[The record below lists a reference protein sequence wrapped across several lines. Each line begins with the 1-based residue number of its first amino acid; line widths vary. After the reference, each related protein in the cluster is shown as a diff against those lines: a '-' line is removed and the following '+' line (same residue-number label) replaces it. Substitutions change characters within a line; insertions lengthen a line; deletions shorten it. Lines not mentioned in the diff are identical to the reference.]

1 MSMVNGAVRSSAA
14 RTKRYRARRRR
25 GTRCIMVHVNEGEV
39 GALVARGYLPAEA
52 RGDAVAIKG
61 AIEGVVSDLAFE
73 LEQERF
79 KGNGPR
85 F

>member
-1 MSMVNGAVRSSAA
+1 
-14 RTKRYRARRRR
+14 
-25 GTRCIMVHVNEGEV
+25 MVHVNEGEV
-39 GALVARGYLPAEA
+39 GALVARGYLPEEA

-73 LEQERF
+73 LEQERS
-79 KGNGPR
+79 KGSGPR